1 MSRRLARRAPRPTRL
16 LVALAASTLAAH
28 AVPGH
33 VLTAQ
38 ESHGAHAAA
47 AAPLDGAV
55 RLIDGLGRHS
65 RPVATANPLAQRWFD
80 QGLRLAYAFNH
91 AEALRSFREA
101 ARIDPRCAMCQWGT
115 AYVLGP
121 NINAPMDTAAYPEAH
136 AAVTRALTL
145 APATASR
152 GPAAAER
159 ALIEALATR
168 YAPSAPAGGRASLDS
183 AYATAMAAVAKRWPG
198 DADVAT
204 LHAESVMQLSPW
216 AYWTADRRP
225 LPGTAALLAA
235 LERALARDRAHPGA
249 CHFYIH
255 AVEAA
260 YPARAL
266 PCAEGL
272 AARMPA
278 AGHIVHMPGH
288 IYLRVGRYSDAI
300 AANRHAVHADESYLA
315 DAGARAGFY
324 AVAYYPHNFH
334 FLGFAATMAG
344 RSADAVSAARDAARR
359 IPAEMAAE
367 APELQLLVAYRT
379 SRSPPSGGG
388 TTSRASRCSGGAA
401 HGDGDGVVRPRRG
414 ADAHRWRRRG
424 RRGARQPPG
433 GERGRDALP
442 GRAGAADRHAR
453 ARGRAPRHARRAR
466 GRDRAAR
473 EGGGARG
480 RAHLHGAALLAPARA
495 PPARRGAAR
504 RRAPADATRRYRE
517 DLERFPENVWS
528 LAGLTR
534 SLAAEGR
541 PREAAAAR
549 ERLQRATRD
558 ADVQLAA
565 SRF

>member
-1 MSRRLARRAPRPTRL
+1 
-16 LVALAASTLAAH
+16 
-28 AVPGH
+28 
-33 VLTAQ
+33 
-38 ESHGAHAAA
+38 
-47 AAPLDGAV
+47 
-55 RLIDGLGRHS
+55 
-65 RPVATANPLAQRWFD
+65 VATANPLAQRWFD

-101 ARIDPRCAMCQWGT
+101 ARIDPRCAMCQWGI

-359 IPAEMAAE
+359 IPAEMAAQ
-367 APELQLLVAYRT
+367 APELQLLVAYPHLTLATFGRWDQVAREPMPPAGLRT
-379 SRSPPSGGG
+379 ATALAWFARGVAQAR
-388 TTSRASRCSGGAA
+388 TGGAA
-401 HGDGDGVVRPRRG
+401 
-414 ADAHRWRRRG
+414 A
-424 RRGARQPPG
+424 
-433 GERGRDALP
+433 
-442 GRAGAADRHAR
+442 AGAALDSL
-453 ARGRAPRHARRAR
+453 
-466 GRDRAAR
+466 RAASAAETR
-473 EGGGARG
+473 YPVAPVLQIATLVLEAELHGTRGEHAAAIARLEKAAALEDG
-480 RAHLHGAALLAPARA
+480 LTYMEPPYWHQPVRHLLGAALLAGGR
-495 PPARRGAAR
+495 
-504 RRAPADATRRYRE
+504 PADATRRYRE

-558 ADVQLAA
+558 ADVQLAS